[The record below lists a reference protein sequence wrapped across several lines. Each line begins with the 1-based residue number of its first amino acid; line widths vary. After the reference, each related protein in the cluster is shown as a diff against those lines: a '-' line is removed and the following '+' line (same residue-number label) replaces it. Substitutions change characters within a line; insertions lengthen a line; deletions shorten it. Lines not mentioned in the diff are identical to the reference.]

1 MGLPAKSMVSSRN
14 DTMTVR
20 FGADGGDEG
29 MSDRLG
35 IGVML
40 SFLSDGNDSAEV
52 IAAVI
57 GKRIDA
63 LKMVHSES
71 ENDWRQIDRLSI
83 AFTGGPTVEIYDN
96 GQSCCEERYMQTDDD
111 LTAFVGAE
119 FRGVRIQDGP
129 ETRDEYGETHERF
142 TVSNHNEHNGWYGG
156 FAIVARLVDGED
168 Q

>member
-1 MGLPAKSMVSSRN
+1 
-14 DTMTVR
+14 
-20 FGADGGDEG
+20 
-29 MSDRLG
+29 MSDRPG

-57 GKRIDA
+57 GQRIDA
-63 LKMVHSES
+63 LKMVHPES
-71 ENDWRQIDRLSI
+71 ENDWRQTDRLSI

-96 GQSCCEERYMQTDDD
+96 GQSCCETRYMLTDDD
-111 LTAFVGAE
+111 LTTFVGAE

-129 ETRDEYGETHERF
+129 EIRDEYGETHESQFLMVDTSLGTF
-142 TVSNHNEHNGWYGG
+142 TMTTHNEHNGWYGG
-156 FAIVARLVDGED
+156 FAIIARLVDGED